1 MNPQSDTKGKSTKGS
16 ERKGKER
23 QGLEKSETEGQ
34 QVCFFLSL
42 MIFQSQHF
50 EKKHWWFLEKITSVL
65 LLHLDAEHYA
75 ATNGRLA

>member
-1 MNPQSDTKGKSTKGS
+1 MGKAQKGVRERAKGD
-16 ERKGKER
+16 KGLKNQR
-23 QGLEKSETEGQ
+23 QKDSKF
-34 QVCFFLSL
+34 VFLSL